1 MVNHTP
7 AVTITI
13 DGKQLTVDASKTILQ
28 AAREAG
34 IAIPTLCYLEGINEI
49 GACRLCI
56 VEVEGMNRLVP
67 SCNTKVEEGMVIR
80 TNTEKIR
87 TARKIN
93 TELLLSQHQCQCT
106 TCTRSGNCVLQ
117 KIANDLGIL
126 EISYSKKIKH
136 VEWNQEFPLIR
147 DESRCVKCMRCIQIC
162 NKVQGVSVWD
172 IVNTGG
178 RTTVAV
184 SGNRKIEA
192 TDCALC
198 GQCITHC
205 PVGALRARDDSDK
218 VFDALSN
225 PDKITVV
232 QVAPA
237 VRAAWGESLG
247 MSDEAAS
254 EKRMAAALRR
264 LGFDYV
270 FDTNFTADL
279 TIMEE
284 GSELVEML
292 KEKENHQFP
301 LFTSCCPGWVRF
313 MKTQYPDMVGQLSTA
328 KSPQQMFGA
337 VAKSYYA
344 DVLGVDAEKIY
355 CVSIMPCVAK
365 KYECDVEAVNDA
377 GAGKDVD
384 VSLTTRELARMI
396 VAAGIDVNQLPE
408 EEFDQPLGTGTGAA
422 VIFGATGGVM
432 EAALR
437 SAYYLVTGENPPAEA
452 FTSVRGG
459 ADWREADFDV
469 NGITVKTA
477 VASGLGNAR
486 KLVEA
491 VRSGKVQYD
500 FVEIMACP
508 GGCAG
513 GGGQPIHEGCE
524 YYASRGK
531 KLYALDAANPLRF
544 SHENPAVL
552 ELYKSYLGAP
562 LSEKA
567 HHLLH
572 TSQKEW
578 KL

>member
-1 MVNHTP
+1 M
-7 AVTITI
+7 VTITI
-13 DGKQLTVDASKTILQ
+13 DGKQMTVDASRTILQ

-87 TARKIN
+87 AARKIN
-93 TELLLSQHQCQCT
+93 TELLLSQHRCQCT
-106 TCTRSGNCVLQ
+106 TCARSGNCVLQ

-126 EISYSKKIKH
+126 EISYAKKIKH
-136 VEWNQEFPLIR
+136 VAWNPDFPLIR

-162 NKVQGVSVWD
+162 NKVQGIGVWD
-172 IVNTGG
+172 MVNTGG

-192 TDCALC
+192 ADCVLC

-247 MSDEAAS
+247 LSDDLAT
-254 EKRMAAALRR
+254 EKRMAAALRK

-270 FDTNFTADL
+270 FDTNFSADL

-284 GSELVEML
+284 GSELIEML
-292 KEKENHQFP
+292 KDKDNHQFP

-313 MKTQYPDMVGQLSTA
+313 MKTQYPDMTGQLSTA

-344 DVLGVDAEKIY
+344 DLLGVEADKIY

-365 KYECDVEAVNDA
+365 KYECGVEAVNDA
-377 GAGKDVD
+377 GAGADVD

-396 VAAGIDVNQLPE
+396 TAAGIDVPKLPE
-408 EEFDQPLGTGTGAA
+408 EDFDQPLGTGTGAA

-452 FTSVRGG
+452 FTAVRGG
-459 ADWREADFDV
+459 ADWREANFDV

-477 VASGLGNAR
+477 VASGLANAR
-486 KLVEA
+486 KLIEA
-491 VRSGKVQYD
+491 VRSGKAQYD

-524 YYASRGK
+524 YYASRGQ
-531 KLYALDAANPLRF
+531 KLYALDANNPLRF

-552 ELYKSYLGAP
+552 ELYRNYLGAP

-572 TSQKEW
+572 TEQKDW

>member
-1 MVNHTP
+1 MVNM
-7 AVTITI
+7 II
-13 DGKQLTVDASKTILQ
+13 DGKQLTVNEDLTILQ
-28 AAREAG
+28 AARQAG
-34 IAIPTLCYLEGINEI
+34 IVIPTLCYLEGLNEI
-49 GACRLCI
+49 GACRLCV
-56 VEVEGMNRLVP
+56 VEVEGMNRLVS
-67 SCNTKVEEGMVIR
+67 SCNTKVQEGMVVA
-80 TNTEKIR
+80 TNTAKVR
-87 TARKIN
+87 AARKLN
-93 TELLLSQHQCQCT
+93 TELILSQHDCQCAN
-106 TCTRSGNCVLQ
+106 CSRSGNCVLQ

-126 EISYSKKIKH
+126 DISYPKNVKPLK
-136 VEWNQEFPLIR
+136 WNEEYPLIR
-147 DESRCVKCMRCIQIC
+147 DERRCIKCMRCVQVC
-162 NKVQGVSVWD
+162 NKVQGVGVWD
-172 IVNTGG
+172 MVNTGG

-192 TDCALC
+192 ADCVLC

-205 PVGALRARDDSDK
+205 PVGALRARDDSDT
-218 VFDALSN
+218 VFAALAD
-225 PDKITVV
+225 PEKITIV

-237 VRAAWGESLG
+237 VRSAWGEALG
-247 MSDEAAS
+247 LSDEFAT

-270 FDTNFTADL
+270 FDTNFSADL

-284 GSELVEML
+284 GSELVAML
-292 KEKENHQFP
+292 GEKEKHQFP

-313 MKTQYPDMVGQLSTA
+313 IKTQYPDMAGQLSTA

-344 DVLGVDAEKIY
+344 QLLGVDAEKIY
-355 CVSIMPCVAK
+355 CVSVMPCVAK
-365 KYECDVEAVNDA
+365 KYECSVEAVNDA
-377 GAGKDVD
+377 GAGNDVD
-384 VSLTTRELARMI
+384 ASLTTREVTRMMK
-396 VAAGIDVNQLPE
+396 VANIDFAQLPE
-408 EEFDQPLGTGTGAA
+408 EDFDQPLGTGTGAA

-437 SAYYLVTGENPPAEA
+437 SAYYLVTGENPPTEA
-452 FTSVRGG
+452 FTAVRGG
-459 ADWREADFDV
+459 ADWREADFDIK
-469 NGITVKTA
+469 GIPVKTA
-477 VASGLGNAR
+477 VASGLVNAR
-486 KLVEA
+486 KLIEA
-491 VRSGKVQYD
+491 VRSGEAQYD

-524 YYASRGK
+524 YYGSRGQ

-544 SHENPAVL
+544 SHENPSVL
-552 ELYKSYLGAP
+552 ALYQTYLENP

-572 TSQKEW
+572 TDQKQW